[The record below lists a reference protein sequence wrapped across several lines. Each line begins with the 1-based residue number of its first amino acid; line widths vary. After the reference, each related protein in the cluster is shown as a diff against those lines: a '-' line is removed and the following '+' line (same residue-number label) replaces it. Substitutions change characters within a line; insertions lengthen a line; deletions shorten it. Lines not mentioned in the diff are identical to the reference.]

1 MTMLFNLGAIRITD
15 GAAAA
20 LGVDEAVV
28 MVRRHLTGDW
38 GEMDSHDRRVNREAV
53 RDGNRVVSEYRA
65 ASGARVWVITE
76 ADRSATTLLLPE
88 EY

>member
-1 MTMLFNLGAIRITD
+1 MTMLFDLGAIRITD

-38 GEMDSHDRRVNREAV
+38 GEMDAHDRRVNREAAH
-53 RDGNRVVSEYRA
+53 DGNRVVSQYRA
-65 ASGARVWVITE
+65 ASGALIWVVTE

-88 EY
+88 EF